1 MLYILITLVLFLR
14 ALKKQLENEEF
25 QTLLF
30 LVIMILLLGTFFYHN
45 VEGWGWLDSLYF
57 SVITLTTIGYG
68 DFSPKTDLGKAFTMI
83 YVFAGLGILYGF
95 ATILGKEIVTHRLE
109 KVGKTKQDNEDSE
122 E

>member
-1 MLYILITLVLFLR
+1 M
-14 ALKKQLENEEF
+14 KKQLENEEF